1 MTTKK
6 ELENIAGKINNVL
19 ESRKLNR
26 EVTVEYAYGQ
36 PRVYLYR
43 KCDQALLQEL
53 SPRMSK
59 SQLECWMSAFY
70 DGLTL
75 FPRTLSCYECGK
87 ELTDYSDIAHI
98 EKDLMVCMNCFDRT
112 ILKLDDENQIL

>member
-1 MTTKK
+1 MTTKH
-6 ELENIAGKINNVL
+6 ELETLADKINNVL

-26 EVTVEYAYGQ
+26 EIVVGYAYGQ
-36 PRVYLYR
+36 PRAYLYR
-43 KCDQALLQEL
+43 KCDQELLKEL

-59 SQLECWMSAFY
+59 PQLECWLTAFY

-87 ELTDYSDIAHI
+87 ELTDYADIAHI
-98 EKDLMVCMNCFDRT
+98 ESDLMVCMNCFDRT